1 MAKQMQMDDVATATQ
16 DNISSSDGMTR
27 ADAGSLGGQTTKER
41 YGKTGFYREIGRKG
55 GKARGKNR

>member
-1 MAKQMQMDDVATATQ
+1 MTKQIDDATATE
-16 DNISSSDGMTR
+16 DRPETHDGMTR
-27 ADAGSLGGQTTKER
+27 ADAGALGGQTTKER

>member
-1 MAKQMQMDDVATATQ
+1 MTQQTYDPTVEDDAVKT
-16 DNISSSDGMTR
+16 SDGRTR
-27 ADAGSLGGQTTKER
+27 ADAGSLGGQKTKER